1 MKRIIYSIATTIILY
16 LAIAFVNWDLL
27 IILRLGEIDP
37 ILRFLIILFLI
48 PKEMLTQLI
57 YDEFEKK

>member
-1 MKRIIYSIATTIILY
+1 MKRIIYSIATTVIVY

-37 ILRFLIILFLI
+37 FFRFIIILFLI
-48 PKEMLTQLI
+48 PKEMFTQLI
-57 YDEFEKK
+57 YEEFENK